1 MTPPLSQA
9 SSASQA
15 SSSVSQAV
23 VPMWDS
29 SDPTRNP
36 PPLPPRPPQVL
47 GSPISSSI
55 PRTSHFDLGFNS
67 PPRSRDT
74 SPVRR
79 LRAESFGGPLP
90 PQGSPESPTR
100 MATPGANGRKGS
112 SPSVREVQNLLLKKG
127 AETSPTR
134 NSTPTPKELFGSN
147 ASYPGSAFP
156 LKDREI
162 LLPREQY
169 SSKSFRQSIM
179 ENDKNPVLPPPSVR
193 STRTPDIGALPPS
206 QNALIRSAEFDS
218 TPKTVTVHDISA
230 ISSQLQNISSLSYSI
245 QREIATLSRR
255 SADNATDLATLREAA
270 KSRDEE
276 IRRSLK
282 DLQSGLTS
290 FEATDRIL
298 GHSMSIS
305 SGSDRGSN
313 YGDGIDVAKL
323 ASASTQALEKV
334 LREMPT
340 KHDQER
346 ALSIL
351 QDIQNNLKDHP
362 AGSARIGAEEKILS
376 VLEEIRDRE
385 SRGRELALISP
396 KAIEDPE
403 HVLSLLDH
411 LREDL
416 SRGKAGEEKIIS
428 ILEEIK
434 EKEAEER
441 NDARILSA
449 IDDLKTKGADERL
462 DRVIVLLE
470 QLRDRDPEEK
480 VMSMLEEVRA
490 KLEIMSEDMATTP
503 RPSIASQG
511 PFLKPS
517 IPANDDI
524 LGLLRAVHDCVSGG
538 GDIRRLVEDWK
549 EMSSGHDKSI
559 DDSLH
564 AITNQMNLMIQLQQR
579 GRQASGMSLPSQ
591 ALTTTSPPLP
601 PDLDNEAAITALA
614 NIASTTTRTD
624 ITLSSIY
631 AFIKA
636 FAKETNTSNTMN
648 TEALSTLG
656 RFLEELGRTTNST
669 YNNTGEVRKLLEVVR
684 MGVSSNNDKLAE
696 FHGGTVKQLSE
707 LAQSQKDLK
716 HIIMG
721 DDEEALWKV
730 DLGVKDDVEE
740 LTRKVEQ
747 LAVKHNEALQQ
758 SSAETIEAIN
768 GSNPAALIEELKL
781 SLGAMAQRSLEA
793 FKNSELAVQQ
803 LKEESASNS
812 EKIFDA
818 IRGANGTVV
827 VNSQADSQEIAVK
840 CYALCQAID
849 SKIDGGALREI
860 LSAIKDDLASLLN
873 QSTSSSAEIKVS
885 IDKLREELNANME
898 DSLTTAITV
907 AISDE
912 KTFGPIRDLRQEIM
926 DMIERTNSA
935 IAAPAHNSETEA
947 IKSRIES
954 LSRELSLSMEKTAGL
969 VAGSGLSN
977 DVAQQIKATVDSLR
991 GDIRAMSGTSSD
1003 GIKDAIEDMKKSV
1016 LVKVEQGL
1024 ATSDKAVTCISE
1036 LSQHTQESIEGLKNE
1051 VVEMMKKNIS
1061 MAIVGPEKAE
1071 SNKALLD
1078 AMENRITDIVVTTIA
1093 ASTNADDLKEIIEA
1107 MKVDIDGMTK
1117 QLTTSP
1123 SENVL
1128 AELKEEIA
1136 KMVASS
1142 SSHETRH
1149 SVEELRKEIR
1159 EVMEKVVAPVG
1170 ASNIAEVIADL
1181 NSAGL
1186 EKAINELKRDV
1197 KDTLEKS
1204 MVPRSLV
1211 SQDASADH
1219 IRKSMDNLRVEILQM
1234 LQTNSNIDDQE
1245 RKDVMGVMAQLKAQF
1260 GDMLIKA
1267 GDADMKTDVE
1277 NILSIVEK
1285 LRNDFKDVIK
1295 SVNGQLILREPL
1307 PADDE
1312 VNVILEALR
1321 EQVEELAAKLDD
1333 GEVKP
1338 VLDELKQKVEEFSKS
1353 PSAPVDNSELKT
1365 AIESLRTQIE
1375 LMGSG
1380 SVVNGSDIQKDL
1392 DEIKVLLGGRAG
1404 NQDGEDIISAF
1415 NSFKSE
1421 MAKAVDLAITKLS
1434 SGNEVGVFKKLLDDF
1449 KNDIS
1454 ASTGKKETVTVQA
1467 LEPLKRDLRE
1477 LLEKATFVQPGL
1489 SSDSRSDSAL
1499 KDVIDELRKD
1509 VRTMTIRSSQRNFS
1523 PASDMSLPGP
1533 SEEGESVDIFSYVR
1547 QSRVEVE
1554 MLRNLFEDKMA
1565 DMNTNI
1571 GRMSKN
1577 SSEACITAK
1586 DAILLAKASAT
1597 ANESAIERLCLE
1609 STESAAEVK
1618 ETVISFR
1625 SETRDSFAATTNAV
1639 NQFRGEA
1646 RDRITEVKTVVDE
1659 IKEGDFLKKNFDDVN
1674 TLIEGAQADL
1684 KEAVEAVGIKAE
1696 SQHAEIEKSITDV
1709 QMTINE
1715 SQTQNKEEF
1724 LTLGT
1729 AIESFHK
1736 ESSEDVMAVKI
1747 MLENAQETEQANHH
1761 QTQEKVTEVLGLVGN
1776 FQNEWKESQPDLFDS
1791 LELMKQLLIEAQ
1803 EAHKEL
1809 AAKPGLELPPAYD
1822 DSQAQEKLDKLID
1835 GTEIQAK
1842 YLPQLSLLETI
1853 QKQVASTSETLAE
1866 YIKQRKVQAADE
1878 EKIKMEA
1885 LHRADV
1891 ELEKSRSQKYILQA
1905 ATERLRDEQDKLQ
1918 AQVNNLTD
1926 QVVNLDAKKVILS
1939 GELSSIET
1947 ALNIRREELLMLEA
1961 RGEALERRMLEGI
1974 IQQSRD
1980 IIRSNKKSKNGPS
1993 TSIPKIRTQ
2002 QPLSENTTPKLD
2014 RRYFSQSQMNSAQTS
2029 PMGQKSATRTSFGN
2043 IGLGQMNYSPSLD
2056 LLGRSNSVKYTSF
2069 GAGRRKD
2076 SMANLSRMQEDRN
2089 RQPLEEEMEYAD
2101 YVHIPVRDQ
2110 VYSPVEEREEPRE
2123 EFSEEE
2129 GSVIRNVKAQ
2139 DAEDPYALGMDFSDQ
2154 SRAGSRSVSVS
2165 GFSSAQ

>member
-1 MTPPLSQA
+1 M
-9 SSASQA
+9 
-15 SSSVSQAV
+15 
-23 VPMWDS
+23 
-29 SDPTRNP
+29 
-36 PPLPPRPPQVL
+36 
-47 GSPISSSI
+47 
-55 PRTSHFDLGFNS
+55 
-67 PPRSRDT
+67 
-74 SPVRR
+74 RR

-90 PQGSPESPTR
+90 SQGSPESPIR
-100 MATPGANGRKGS
+100 MATPGANNRKGS
-112 SPSVREVQNLLLKKG
+112 SPSVREVQNLLLKRG

-147 ASYPGSAFP
+147 ATYPGSAFP

-179 ENDKNPVLPPPSVR
+179 ENDKTPVLPPPPSVR
-193 STRTPDIGALPPS
+193 STRTPDIGAVPPS
-206 QNALIRSAEFDS
+206 QNALIRPAEFDS
-218 TPKTVTVHDISA
+218 TPKAVTVHDISA

-313 YGDGIDVAKL
+313 YGDSIDVAKL

-340 KHDQER
+340 KNDQER

-351 QDIQNNLKDHP
+351 QDIQNNLKDQP

-385 SRGRELALISP
+385 SRGRDLALISP

-411 LREDL
+411 LRDDL

-490 KLEIMSEDMATTP
+490 KLEIMSEDMTTTP
-503 RPSIASQG
+503 RPSISSQG
-511 PFLKPS
+511 PFLKPPM
-517 IPANDDI
+517 PANDDI
-524 LGLLRAVHDCVSGG
+524 LGLLRAVHECVSGG

-579 GRQASGMSLPSQ
+579 GRQSSGMSLPSQ

-696 FHGGTVKQLSE
+696 FHGGTTKQLSE
-707 LAQSQKDLK
+707 LSQAQKDLK

-758 SSAETIEAIN
+758 SSAETIEAIS

-812 EKIFDA
+812 EKIVEA
-818 IRGANGTVV
+818 IRGANGSVAIV
-827 VNSQADSQEIAVK
+827 DSRAEFQEMVEK
-840 CYALCQAID
+840 SYALCQAID
-849 SKIDGGALREI
+849 SKIDGGVPKEM
-860 LSAIKDDLASLLN
+860 LSAIKDELASLVD
-873 QSTSSSAEIKVS
+873 QSTSVSAEIKVS

-954 LSRELSLSMEKTAGL
+954 LSQELTLSMEKTADL

-977 DVAQQIKATVDSLR
+977 DAAQQIKATVDSLR
-991 GDIRAMSGTSSD
+991 GDIRAMSSSSAD
-1003 GIKDAIEDMKKSV
+1003 GIKDAFEDMKKSL

-1036 LSQHTQESIEGLKNE
+1036 LSQQTRESIEGLKNE
-1051 VVEMMKKNIS
+1051 VVEMMKKSIS

-1142 SSHETRH
+1142 SSQETQH

-1159 EVMEKVVAPVG
+1159 EVMEKAVAPVG
-1170 ASNIAEVIADL
+1170 ASVNTSSFATAEKIDNALIDLKNEVNQIVEKNIAEVIADL

-1186 EKAINELKRDV
+1186 EKAINELKQDV

-1321 EQVEELAAKLDD
+1321 EQVEELSAKLDD

-1353 PSAPVDNSELKT
+1353 PSAPVDNSELKV
-1365 AIESLRTQIE
+1365 AIESLRSQIE
-1375 LMGSG
+1375 SMGSG
-1380 SVVNGSDIQKDL
+1380 TVVNGTDVQKDL

-1404 NQDGEDIISAF
+1404 NEGGEDIRSAF
-1415 NSFKSE
+1415 NSFKLE

-1434 SGNEVGVFKKLLDDF
+1434 PGTDVGVFKKLLDDF

-1489 SSDSRSDSAL
+1489 SSDPRSDSAL

-1533 SEEGESVDIFSYVR
+1533 VEEGESVDIFSYVR

-1659 IKEGDFLKKNFDDVN
+1659 IKEGDFLKENFDGVN
-1674 TLIEGAQADL
+1674 TLIEGAQADV
-1684 KEAVEAVGIKAE
+1684 KEAVEAVGIKVE
-1696 SQHAEIEKSITDV
+1696 SQHAEIEKAVTDV
-1709 QMTINE
+1709 QMAVNE

-1724 LTLGT
+1724 LNLGT

-1776 FQNEWKESQPDLFDS
+1776 FQNEWKGSQPELFDS

-1803 EAHKEL
+1803 ESHREL
-1809 AAKPGLELPPAYD
+1809 ATKPGLELPPAYD

-1853 QKQVASTSETLAE
+1853 QKQVANTSETIAE

-1891 ELEKSRSQKYILQA
+1891 ELEKSRSQKYVLQA

-1993 TSIPKIRTQ
+1993 TTIPKIRTQ
-2002 QPLSENTTPKLD
+2002 QPMSENTTPKLD
-2014 RRYFSQSQMNSAQTS
+2014 RRYFSQSQMNNAQTS
-2029 PMGQKSATRTSFGN
+2029 PMGQKSAARTSFGN